1 MDRPTRAG
9 ALDYLLEWESLQTRA
24 ENACANVAENVRD
37 SAQSADADATAWG
50 QFIERPRNED
60 QRGVYGTGAAM
71 RILALDSDDRD
82 AIEGGERWLRDQWK
96 RSDSRTSEKRD
107 QGVLYKHVF
116 LLDSLAPNKRT
127 VSPGRE
133 DLSDGTYADFRAF
146 ADQLWEKRTEW
157 SRRDGDPVPGW
168 GEFCY
173 PETDEH
179 DDPKVISTILALFS
193 LVRSPP
199 HIRKDEFAS
208 SLLHAS
214 ERVQERAERYSHAE
228 GGISREAIAVEAAFC
243 LFTLARF
250 RDVRGDLAPQSV
262 DDEIDAVSDVLTTLL
277 NESGGIDPDVY
288 YTHLFTTPIP
298 DFRNRYLIFLPS
310 PIIVLALLEAGP
322 RHVGRNWTFVERTI
336 ERYAD
341 EVLSSGAYQS
351 KETGLAALVDQL
363 WIANCLKEFSRFDYT
378 ELRLRD
384 VLVEKYRGDGYSQV
398 LVFLVFACSVLAASY
413 IVYLETTTVW
423 LTAVASLL
431 YVVAGTAL
439 RSIGLPRAF
448 GGN

>member
-1 MDRPTRAG
+1 MEVPTRADV
-9 ALDYLLEWESLQTRA
+9 LEYLLEWETLQARA
-24 ENACANVAENVRD
+24 ESAREDISENVRD
-37 SAQSADADATAWG
+37 SGQSVDGDAKAWG

-71 RILALDSDDRD
+71 RILALESEGRGV
-82 AIEGGERWLRDQWK
+82 IEGGEQWLRDQWK
-96 RSDSRTSEKRD
+96 RPDSRTSEKKD

-116 LLDSLAPNKRT
+116 LLDSLAPSEKT
-127 VSPGRE
+127 VSPGL
-133 DLSDGTYADFRAF
+133 DGVSDEVYSDFREF
-146 ADQLWEKRTEW
+146 ADQLWEKRIEW
-157 SRRDGDPVPGW
+157 GERDDAPVFGW

-173 PETDEH
+173 AEAGEA
-179 DDPKVISTILALFS
+179 DDPKVISSILSLFS

-199 HIRKDEFAS
+199 HIRNDEFAS
-208 SLLHAS
+208 SLFEIS
-214 ERVQERAERYSHAE
+214 EKIQERAERYSHAE
-228 GGISREAIAVEAAFC
+228 AGINREAIAVEAAFC

-250 RDVRGDLAPQSV
+250 RDIRGDLAPQSV
-262 DDEIDAVSDVLTTLL
+262 DDEIDAMSDVLTALL

-322 RHVGRNWTFVERTI
+322 RHVGRNWEFVERTI
-336 ERYAD
+336 EKYAD

-363 WIANCLKEFSRFDYT
+363 WIANCLEEFSRFDYS
-378 ELRLRD
+378 ELKLRD
-384 VLVEKYRGDGYSQV
+384 VLVEKYRGDIYSRM
-398 LVFLVFACSVLAASY
+398 LVFTVFVASVLLASY
-413 IVYLETTTVW
+413 IMYLETTTVVMKV
-423 LTAVASLL
+423 LASLL

-439 RSIGLPRAF
+439 TSIGLPKAL